1 MAIFGAHVEGEA
13 MEEISQD
20 LDEMEAGNARNL
32 FFLVSDPSDI
42 FLVLKKTY
50 YFLHS
55 IED

>member
-32 FFLVSDPSDI
+32 FFWSQI
-42 FLVLKKTY
+42 RQRCF
-50 YFLHS
+50 
-55 IED
+55 